1 MPAKTAP
8 PASPRSQLFPSSEMR
23 IEISFL
29 PRTLGSCSAASSFW
43 NAPAHVMRNEISYL
57 NKKKRKLARYSG
69 DKHFRS
75 VSTEIDLP
83 ENFSSRIHRGRP
95 VRLVALDGFV
105 LITIQNTLVDK
116 ESQNGV
122 RRGVSHKLGRNQFL
136 PDERASSCIQ
146 AHETGDMRILRRK
159 ILQEVRGVWI
169 ECRIDALSLNH
180 EIAGKTHLPAPEL
193 IAMRRIRGPD
203 AIPEHP

>member
-1 MPAKTAP
+1 
-8 PASPRSQLFPSSEMR
+8 
-23 IEISFL
+23 
-29 PRTLGSCSAASSFW
+29 
-43 NAPAHVMRNEISYL
+43 MRNEISYL

-95 VRLVALDGFV
+95 VRLVALDGCV
-105 LITIQNTLVDK
+105 LINIQNTLVDK

-136 PDERASSCIQ
+136 
-146 AHETGDMRILRRK
+146 AHETGDMGILRRK

-193 IAMRRIRGPD
+193 IAMRRIRGPE
-203 AIPEHP
+203 AIADHP